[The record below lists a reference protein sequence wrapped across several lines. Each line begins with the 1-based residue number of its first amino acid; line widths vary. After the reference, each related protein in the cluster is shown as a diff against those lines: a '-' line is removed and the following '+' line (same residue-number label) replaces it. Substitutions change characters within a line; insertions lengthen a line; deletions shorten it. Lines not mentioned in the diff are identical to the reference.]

1 MVVGAVAGNDGV
13 PFTLRPAVAGDAA
26 FLVGMLVEAAVLPPG
41 ASTDVL
47 TDPAL
52 APYVVGWLRP
62 GDVGVVAE
70 DGGRPVGA
78 AWARLFPADAPG
90 YGFVRADVPEL
101 AIATVPDRR
110 GTGLGGA
117 LLRALVT
124 AAARSGAPAL
134 SLSVRRDNPARRLY
148 ARHGFVPVG
157 RVGESDTMLLE
168 PLSVAPSPG

>member
-1 MVVGAVAGNDGV
+1 VITGGG
-13 PFTLRPAVAGDAA
+13 PSGLRPAVAGDAA
-26 FLVGMLVEAAVLPPG
+26 FLVVMLVEAAVLPPG

-47 TDPAL
+47 ADPAL
-52 APYVVGWLRP
+52 APYVAGWPRP

-78 AWARLFPADAPG
+78 AWARLFPPAAPG

-101 AIATVPDRR
+101 AVATVPDRR

-117 LLRALVT
+117 LLRGLV
-124 AAARSGAPAL
+124 AAAAAAGAPAL
-134 SLSVRRDNPARRLY
+134 SLSVRRGNPARRLY
-148 ARHGFVPVG
+148 ERHGFAPVG

-168 PLSVAPSPG
+168 PLPAPGPT